1 MDNISELKKEA
12 LKKLKKL
19 NYENKKAKQEN
30 DTQKRKDTNLKSD
43 LNISKS
49 ETAKIA
55 AESARYQKIISG
67 QKNKILKDGLVET
80 AQEMEMPNNLKKEDK
95 NEIIEMP
102 NFSNKTEKINIICER
117 KHQNNKRK

>member
-55 AESARYQKIISG
+55 AESARYKKTISG

-117 KHQNNKRK
+117 KTPKQ